1 MVTTE
6 KIIKWLTGP
15 QHCQELVMY
24 LENNFKSFLPV
35 KSRYLEAL
43 EQFRKE
49 LGNDVSPSVDDLVD
63 AIESQ
68 TASTL
73 FYSGVLGFKNNWD
86 HFVDPMAR
94 TVLDVDF
101 EVYLSESTARRFPK
115 YRQAQAVIDSFCALL
130 APQQKESYES
140 IIEYISYLETVGP
153 KMAHYY
159 GYVLGNDI
167 LYDLVPGYY
176 PDKVLTMQ
184 YRLMLARYL
193 GQRP

>member
-15 QHCQELVMY
+15 QHCRELEMY
-24 LENNFKSFLPV
+24 LENNFKSFLSV

-43 EQFRKE
+43 EQLRKE

-63 AIESQ
+63 AIERQ

-73 FYSGVLGFKNNWD
+73 FYSGVLGFKSNWN
-86 HFVDPMAR
+86 HFVDPMAH

-101 EVYLSESTARRFPK
+101 DVCLRESTARRLPK
-115 YRQAQAVIDSFCALL
+115 YRQTQAVIDSFCSLL
-130 APQQKESYES
+130 APQQKQSYES
-140 IIEYISYLETVGP
+140 IIEYISYLETAGP
-153 KMAHYY
+153 KLAHYY

-167 LYDLVPGYY
+167 LHDLVLGYY
-176 PDKVLTMQ
+176 PDAALNIQ
-184 YRLMLARYL
+184 YRLMLSRYL
-193 GQRP
+193 GQ

>member
-15 QHCQELVMY
+15 QHCQELEMY

-43 EQFRKE
+43 EQLRKE
-49 LGNDVSPSVDDLVD
+49 LGNDVSPSVDDLMD

-68 TASTL
+68 IASTL
-73 FYSGVLGFKNNWD
+73 FYSGVLGFKSNWD

-101 EVYLSESTARRFPK
+101 DVFLRESTARRLPK
-115 YRQAQAVIDSFCALL
+115 YRQTQAVIDSFSALL
-130 APQQKESYES
+130 APQQKKSYES

-153 KMAHYY
+153 KLAHYY
-159 GYVLGNDI
+159 GYILANDI

-193 GQRP
+193 EQRP